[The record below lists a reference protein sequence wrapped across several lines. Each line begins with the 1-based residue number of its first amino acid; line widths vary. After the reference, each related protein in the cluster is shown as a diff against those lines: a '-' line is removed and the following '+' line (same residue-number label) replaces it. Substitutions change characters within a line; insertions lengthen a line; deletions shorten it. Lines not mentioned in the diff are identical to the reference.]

1 MCNIGHAP
9 LRRSPKG
16 DPAVKAHKQ
25 GTPEGWSCPEGGER
39 PPQSTSGLNSAP
51 SSPEYIVWRGQKE
64 SEGSMVAGS
73 CKYQKR
79 DLREG
84 NRSSPRVS
92 FPVTVE
98 VGTKL
103 VCTSESPGCSGF
115 S

>member
-1 MCNIGHAP
+1 M
-9 LRRSPKG
+9 
-16 DPAVKAHKQ
+16 KAHKQ

-39 PPQSTSGLNSAP
+39 PPQSASGLNSAP
-51 SSPEYIVWRGQKE
+51 SLQSGRIKGE

-103 VCTSESPGCSGF
+103 VCTSESLG
-115 S
+115 